1 MTPRQLVGLFIRL
14 FAIWL
19 VISAIQMIGTGMALR
34 DSVGIGAGADHVAY
48 VASVILFITALI
60 VWRFP
65 LLIAGKLIPA
75 APPDGAPTTI
85 SAVETATVA
94 CIVLGLW
101 TLVGR
106 VLPALI
112 RDLEIIAV
120 YHTNYQPLQSITA
133 RDLSRLIESA
143 VDIIVALILI
153 FKARGITFYL
163 LRPRPTG
170 AKV

>member
-1 MTPRQLVGLFIRL
+1 MTPHQLVGLFIRL

-19 VISAIQMIGTGMALR
+19 AVSAIQIIGAGVALR
-34 DSVGIGAGADHVAY
+34 DSVGYGAWAAY
-48 VASVILFITALI
+48 AVSMVLCITALI
-60 VWRFP
+60 VWCFP
-65 LLIAGKLIPA
+65 LLIAAKLVPSA
-75 APPDGAPTTI
+75 PDGASPTI

-120 YHTNYQPLQSITA
+120 YHANYQPLRSIA
-133 RDLSRLIESA
+133 AQDVSRLIESA
-143 VDIIVALILI
+143 VDVAVALVLM
-153 FKARGITFYL
+153 FKARWIALHL
-163 LRPRPTG
+163 LRHGP
-170 AKV
+170 AVNKE

>member
-1 MTPRQLVGLFIRL
+1 MTPKQLVGLFIRL

-19 VISAIQMIGTGMALR
+19 GISAIQMIGTGMALR
-34 DSVGIGAGADHVAY
+34 DSVGYGAGTANVAY
-48 VASVILFITALI
+48 VASIILFITASI
-60 VWRFP
+60 VWCFP

-75 APPDGAPTTI
+75 APPDGGSTSI

-112 RDLEIIAV
+112 WDLEIIAV
-120 YHTNYQPLQSITA
+120 YHGNYQPLQSITA
-133 RDLSRLIESA
+133 RDVSRLIESA
-143 VDIIVALILI
+143 ADLIVALVLI
-153 FKARGITFYL
+153 FKARWIAFHL
-163 LRPRPTG
+163 LRPSPG
-170 AKV
+170 VAKV

>member
-1 MTPRQLVGLFIRL
+1 MTPHQLVGLFIRL

-19 VISAIQMIGTGMALR
+19 AISAIQMIGAGMALR
-34 DSVGIGAGADHVAY
+34 DSVGYGAGAAY
-48 VASVILFITALI
+48 AVSIVLCVTALI

-75 APPDGAPTTI
+75 APDDASTGI
-85 SAVETATVA
+85 SAVGTATVA

-120 YHTNYQPLQSITA
+120 YHANYQPLQSISA
-133 RDLSRLIESA
+133 PDLSRLIESA
-143 VDIIVALILI
+143 VDIVVALVLI
-153 FKARGITFYL
+153 FRARWIALYL
-163 LRPRPTG
+163 LRQSPTLIER
-170 AKV
+170 

>member
-1 MTPRQLVGLFIRL
+1 MTPHQLVGLFIRL

-19 VISAIQMIGTGMALR
+19 VISAIQMIGAGMALR
-34 DSVGIGAGADHVAY
+34 DSVGYGAGAAY
-48 VASVILFITALI
+48 AVSIVLCITALI

-65 LLIAGKLIPA
+65 LLIAGKLMPA
-75 APPDGAPTTI
+75 APDRAFTSI

-120 YHTNYQPLQSITA
+120 YRTNYQPLQSIAA
-133 RDLSRLIESA
+133 RDLSRLIESG
-143 VDIIVALILI
+143 VDIAVALILI
-153 FKARGITFYL
+153 FKARWIALYL
-163 LRPRPTG
+163 LRQSPTVIKG
-170 AKV
+170 

>member
-1 MTPRQLVGLFIRL
+1 MDKPASFNVGATPCRSTSSLENTMTPRQLVGLFIRL

-19 VISAIQMIGTGMALR
+19 AISAIQMIGTGMALR

-48 VASVILFITALI
+48 AVSVILFITALI
-60 VWRFP
+60 VWCFP

-75 APPDGAPTTI
+75 SSPDGAPTSI

-112 RDLEIIAV
+112 RKAS
-120 YHTNYQPLQSITA
+120 PLTTYC
-133 RDLSRLIESA
+133 
-143 VDIIVALILI
+143 
-153 FKARGITFYL
+153 G
-163 LRPRPTG
+163 
-170 AKV
+170 